1 MPARPAAPAR
11 PLIGIVADYHAP
23 KAGVPF
29 ARVNAGYFDAVLAAG
44 GLPVLIP
51 PMRKE
56 NFPEVETYLDMVA
69 GVVITGGLDLD
80 PRKNS
85 QPLTSAVHPMP
96 ARREESDRFLLTKVV
111 EKKMPL
117 LGVGVGMQ
125 LLNVHFGGSLFLHL
139 PTDHPKALPHFD
151 QAGGTHRHMVAVEP
165 GTTLEDIY
173 GAAELRVNS
182 LHHQGV
188 DKVGKRL
195 RVAARAPDGVVEAV
209 ETTDD
214 TWFCIGVQ
222 WHPEAETASALDR
235 QIFDGLVQ
243 AAARYAEPALVE
255 A

>member
-1 MPARPAAPAR
+1 MPARPPAR
-11 PLIGIVADYHAP
+11 PLVGIVADYHAP
-23 KAGVPF
+23 KSGVPF
-29 ARVNAGYFDAVLAAG
+29 ARVNAGYFDAILAAG
-44 GLPVLIP
+44 GLPVMIP
-51 PMRKE
+51 PMKKE
-56 NFPEVETYLDMVA
+56 NFPEIETYLDMVA
-69 GVVITGGLDLD
+69 GVIIPGGLDLD

-85 QPLTSAVHPMP
+85 QPLTAAVQPMP
-96 ARREESDRFLLTKVV
+96 ARREESDRFLLTKIV
-111 EKKMPL
+111 ERKMPL
-117 LGVGVGMQ
+117 LAVGVGMQ

-139 PTDHPKALPHFD
+139 PTDNPKALPHFD
-151 QAGGTHRHMVAVEP
+151 QAGGTHRHMVNVEP
-165 GTTLEDIY
+165 GTSLEDIY

-235 QIFDGLVQ
+235 QIFDCLVQ
-243 AAARYAEPALVE
+243 AAARYAEPELVE